1 MSATAARARA
11 SRARWV
17 RLVVMTCLSSSAARC
32 APRPRAAPAA
42 ATAHVGHVD
51 RAVAERWLGSPL
63 RAGGRVARSAGAH
76 GTPERTEYPATAVW
90 PPPDPPARHRSRIR
104 LAGHVAS
111 KATSTGARSVDSDGG
126 SIPWPRPCRR
136 DPPAIGVH
144 ACARLA
150 RGFAAPVLDRD
161 ARGPSSEEVPGGD
174 DGAGER
180 GRPEERVCDERDAA
194 VEVGSVERG
203 FMPELCAL
211 APDGIQPEGRGAELG
226 GLLEPGVVER
236 DLVAEGDAVEVG
248 VSAERG
254 FGHVADVAEAGV
266 DEVGVVVESAAFEA
280 GVALEPGLVEEG
292 VAAEP
297 ATAERGGAVEPGAH
311 EGGFPGG
318 GESVEVGA
326 SVEGRLAE
334 VGARR
339 PCAA

>member
-63 RAGGRVARSAGAH
+63 RAGARVARSAGAH

-248 VSAERG
+248 VS
-254 FGHVADVAEAGV
+254 
-266 DEVGVVVESAAFEA
+266 DE
-280 GVALEPGLVEEG
+280 P
-292 VAAEP
+292 P
-297 ATAERGGAVEPGAH
+297 TAERGGAVEPGAH